1 MSAMGTFRTTI
12 RIENHLSR
20 GPTVSVPEAL
30 VDTGSELTWVPAEL
44 LQELGI
50 QFEYSTRFIT
60 ATGERVERDVG
71 YAIVHAEEA
80 RTIDEVVF
88 AQPGDMTVLGARS
101 LEGLNLRVDSRN
113 KRLVPAGPLLA
124 GAIW

>member
-1 MSAMGTFRTTI
+1 VGDSPSG
-12 RIENHLSR
+12 ES
-20 GPTVSVPEAL
+20 
-30 VDTGSELTWVPAEL
+30 PAEPGETPYAGEPVRARTL
-44 LQELGI
+44 HRIFTLAWALPV
-50 QFEYSTRFIT
+50 EYTTRFIT

-80 RTIDEVVF
+80 RTSDEVVF

-124 GAIW
+124 GAIP